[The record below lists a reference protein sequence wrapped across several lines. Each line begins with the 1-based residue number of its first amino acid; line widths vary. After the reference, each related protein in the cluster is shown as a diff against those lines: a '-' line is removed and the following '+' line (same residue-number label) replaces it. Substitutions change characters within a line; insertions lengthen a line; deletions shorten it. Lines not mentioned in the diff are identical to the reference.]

1 MSGGEIYAW
10 GICGILWVIRLGK
23 GAAGEGREG
32 RLLGEKRFGKLSGEL
47 VLWMV
52 KRNDRRGREMV

>member
-1 MSGGEIYAW
+1 MRGEFAGFY
-10 GICGILWVIRLGK
+10 GLSVGGK

-47 VLWMV
+47 ALWMV
-52 KRNDRRGREMV
+52 KRNDRRWREMV